1 VTRTGRGDRG
11 QSTVELALVLPLV
24 ALLLLLV
31 LQGGLIV
38 RDDLLLSHAAREAA
52 RSAAV
57 AEGDRRAA
65 ATEAAR
71 RSSSLSADHL
81 GVQVTTAGRDERVA
95 VHVTYRSTT
104 EVPLIGLLLP
114 DIDLSA
120 DATMRLEADD
130 DG

>member
-1 VTRTGRGDRG
+1 
-11 QSTVELALVLPLV
+11 VELALVLPLV

-31 LQGGLIV
+31 LQGGMVV

-57 AEGDRRAA
+57 ADGDRRGA

-71 RSSSLSADHL
+71 RSSSLSADHMR
-81 GVQVTTAGRDERVA
+81 VEVTSAARNERVA
-95 VHVTYRSTT
+95 VRVTYRSTT
-104 EVPLIGLLLP
+104 DVPLVGLLLP

-120 DATMRLEADD
+120 DATMRVEVD